1 DASIDADVRDLE
13 DADQPVGL
21 GRAEAVPQPPVVRA
35 DTGEVSSGVGV
46 LHERE
51 HGTLWWI
58 QDLGVDTIDV
68 HQLESLVAEIAAGM
82 DLARRRVRRLA
93 VTGPRPLEVLGA
105 NARAA
110 HQTERLG
117 RVAAHVDPGVP
128 AVLVLDQLRG
138 GVEILA
144 LKPLLPQIWRLERM
158 RVRRDGSVCAPR
170 HVELL
175 LPTRAGSCP
184 FRGGIVS
191 PGKIGFCQ
199 RESQYFHRRSVF
211 THGARGRTKKRGC
224 ADSFASCSVRRTA
237 SEPRYARR

>member
-1 DASIDADVRDLE
+1 GGVGVGSQIVAARGPCRQGDALVPLLLRALELLDARIDADVRDLE
-13 DADQPVGL
+13 DADQPVGI

-117 RVAAHVDPGVP
+117 RVAAPVDPGLPALLVP
-128 AVLVLDQLRG
+128 A
-138 GVEILA
+138 
-144 LKPLLPQIWRLERM
+144 
-158 RVRRDGSVCAPR
+158 
-170 HVELL
+170 
-175 LPTRAGSCP
+175 
-184 FRGGIVS
+184 
-191 PGKIGFCQ
+191 
-199 RESQYFHRRSVF
+199 
-211 THGARGRTKKRGC
+211 
-224 ADSFASCSVRRTA
+224 
-237 SEPRYARR
+237 